1 MNRVVPITTSQT
13 ESRIR
18 GYIAAGDIELTKEEI
33 ELIDREGK
41 RKDLRL
47 FWIEKIDKEGNR
59 KDLCVI
65 SMAGMMRAFGYCLF
79 TLMLI
84 LIFRRFTRDL

>member
-33 ELIDREGK
+33 EI
-41 RKDLRL
+41 
-47 FWIEKIDKEGNR
+47 IDKEGKKR
-59 KDLCVI
+59 DSGLGE
-65 SMAGMMRAFGYCLF
+65 SLARGAGYLLMCAFLVFLYKHL
-79 TLMLI
+79 
-84 LIFRRFTRDL
+84 